1 MLDENAYRAT
11 YTTLNPLQ
19 CVFERAILRRCC
31 GCQHAIRRNLAE
43 REAAGCR
50 EPAAHA
56 LCTEL
61 KKQLRQAA
69 AFTLKLAHPEEPLP
83 HGKQLKLQCGGL
95 LGIAHLTAQNT
106 LTEVGDIYG
115 AVIAAIEKYTSL
127 AQLPY
132 QEIIQA
138 IRAYEPRSHRDKR

>member
-11 YTTLNPLQ
+11 YTTLNPLP

-50 EPAAHA
+50 ELAAHA
-56 LCTEL
+56 LCSEL

-69 AFTLKLAHPEEPLP
+69 AFTLKLTHPEEPLP

-95 LGIAHLTAQNT
+95 LGIARLTTQNA

-115 AVIAAIEKYTSL
+115 AVVAAIEKYSSL